1 MAIAYWSV
9 AAIIFSIVLAS
20 FVKDTNAPKF
30 SADAWLFIAI
40 ATLLWPVT
48 LPSILSSKLRSR
60 QRTKPSKYTAE
71 KSSPV
76 ECSAAAYFPETLPT
90 QSQPPAVLPNVY
102 TTSTCDL

>member
-9 AAIIFSIVLAS
+9 AAITFSIVLAS
-20 FVKDTNAPKF
+20 FLKDASAPKF

-60 QRTKPSKYTAE
+60 QRTKAPKHTAE
-71 KSSPV
+71 KPSSV
-76 ECSAAAYFPETLPT
+76 ECSAAAYFPETLPM
-90 QSQPPAVLPNVY
+90 QNQPPAALPNVY